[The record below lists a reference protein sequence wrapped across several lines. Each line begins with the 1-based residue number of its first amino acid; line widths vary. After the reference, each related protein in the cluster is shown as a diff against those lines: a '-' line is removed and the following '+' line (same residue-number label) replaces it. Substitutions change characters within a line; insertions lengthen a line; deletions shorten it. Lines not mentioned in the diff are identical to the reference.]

1 MEEGIVYVL
10 TNAAMPDLVKIGM
23 TTRGLVE
30 QRMRELWT
38 TGVPIPFECAFAGRV
53 LDAKKVEKAFHIAF
67 GPQRINPSREFF
79 KIDPMQ
85 AIALLELL
93 SVENLTPQLNR
104 ELDKVDEASKE
115 ASRELQKRRPR
126 FNFQEMGI
134 PVGGILHSNVTNDN
148 CEVIDD
154 RTVLFRGEITSLT
167 NATMIV
173 LENDY
178 RVSPG
183 PFWTFDGRKVRDL
196 YNETYPVGEN

>member
-10 TNAAMPDLVKIGM
+10 TNAAMPGLVKIGM
-23 TTRGLVE
+23 TSRALVE
-30 QRMRELWT
+30 LRMAELWS
-38 TGVPIPFECAFAGRV
+38 TGVPVPFECAFAGKV
-53 LDAKKVEKAFHIAF
+53 LDARKVEKAFHTAF

-79 KIDPMQ
+79 KIDPGQ
-85 AIALLELL
+85 VIALMELV

-115 ASRELQKRRPR
+115 AGRELQKRRPR

-134 PVGGILHSNVTNDN
+134 SVGAVLHSNVTNAS

-154 RTVLFRGEITSLT
+154 RNVIFLGEITSLT

-178 RVSPG
+178 RVAPG
-183 PFWTFDGRKVRDL
+183 PYWTYEGRKIREI
-196 YNETYPVGEN
+196 YNETYPFQEA